1 MAFNPSSG
9 SQAGPSSRPLKRRSN
24 EGAPPPVAPK
34 RRRSGPAP
42 PSNRVNVAVRVRPL
56 NEREVDSASV
66 VRVVDEACLV
76 FDPAEEAEP
85 FYFQGQRACGGLVR
99 PNKNQ
104 TFMFDKVFDESKDNM
119 YIYEHTTKD
128 MLKTLLDGCNCS
140 VLAYGA
146 TGAGKTFTMLGSEE
160 CPGVV
165 SLTVSELYRRVDELQ
180 SEGQKCDVAV
190 AYFEVYNEVVRDLLC
205 PGGSPLVVRDDPS
218 KGIVISNLS
227 THRVKEADA
236 LLELLL
242 RGNRNRT
249 QHATDANAES
259 SRSHAIFQVYVS
271 QTENV
276 TGTSKNIRASKMS
289 FVDLAGSER
298 AAAVSR
304 NNGARLREGTK
315 INLSLL
321 ALGNCI
327 DALSKNGAQ
336 RVQYRNS
343 KLTHILKDSL
353 GGTCQTLMIAAVSPS
368 KLSFS
373 ETHNTLKYAER
384 AMKIQLQAKKNI
396 LSVNVHMSMYSGLIN
411 DMKQK
416 LECVQRKLEVS
427 EGEKKVAQG
436 KCATYEARVS
446 ELEAKLRESDAR
458 YEALVRACSAGGAT
472 AGVGKVSAG
481 EFEVGP
487 LSVTPQLCLDVTGDS
502 PTAAA
507 LAQAAEFYIK
517 AAHKIY
523 NKRAQII
530 EQIWDQETIVRTTLI
545 KENWRQQIATT
556 LRILQG
562 TSEEAAAKDCEKL
575 DNFLQSQAAKRL
587 AAKERLEVL
596 DNERRTNFECC
607 QELFDKASADG
618 CLQLV
623 EAELPSLERDVQLA
637 EVSGRERMFACL
649 AELLGQKCEHWE
661 ALNGSALPHL
671 RNLYDIL
678 DYRNCCSSDQR
689 DAHAA
694 VVKKAKGPGVTWADE
709 QQPKDSSSLSL
720 GSLLSAP
727 DWRFRATVR
736 RKSAAPLAIAST
748 VGSDDPFEQ
757 GFSGE
762 ATFVR
767 FPHGSPHPM
776 RARAPTAATNSRAVP
791 QTPVAPSWGPACG
804 TRSSPYRTPPSPSV
818 CTPLGGGYAAVNET
832 FVAETPRQRAVFQ
845 PVSPRLDV
853 AGTRTAGP
861 SVRKFMSYRP
871 SSVFKENT
879 GMRTNHV
886 PSASRS
892 NPRPV
897 RNPLRKSLST
907 SSIGPR
913 PSAMGQNTFRA
924 PTGRPG
930 IATKNRLLK

>member
-1 MAFNPSSG
+1 M
-9 SQAGPSSRPLKRRSN
+9 
-24 EGAPPPVAPK
+24 
-34 RRRSGPAP
+34 
-42 PSNRVNVAVRVRPL
+42 AVRVRPL
-56 NEREVDSASV
+56 NEREADNTSV

-76 FDPAEEAEP
+76 FDPTAEAEP

-104 TFMFDKVFDESKDNM
+104 TFMFDKVFDESRDNT
-119 YIYEHTTKD
+119 YIYEHTTKE

-205 PGGSPLVVRDDPS
+205 PGGSPLAVRDDPS
-218 KGIVISNLS
+218 KGIVITNLS
-227 THRVKEADA
+227 THRVKEADS

-327 DALSKNGAQ
+327 DALSKNGTQ
-336 RVQYRNS
+336 RVLYRNS

-353 GGTCQTLMIAAVSPS
+353 GGTCRTLMIAAISPS

-396 LSVNVHMSMYSGLIN
+396 LSVNVHMSMYNGLISEI
-411 DMKQK
+411 KQK
-416 LECVQRKLEVS
+416 HDCLQRKFEAAESDKKALQGKLDTCLAEKSKLEVQ
-427 EGEKKVAQG
+427 V
-436 KCATYEARVS
+436 R
-446 ELEAKLRESDAR
+446 ELEERLRESDAR
-458 YEALVRACSAGGAT
+458 SDALARACAAGSA
-472 AGVGKVSAG
+472 AGRVGSGVDVGKVG
-481 EFEVGP
+481 L
-487 LSVTPQLCLDVTGDS
+487 LSVTPQLCLEDS
-502 PTAAA
+502 PPAAA
-507 LAQAAEFYIK
+507 RAQAAEYFVK
-517 AAHKIY
+517 GAHKIY
-523 NKRAQII
+523 KKRAQII
-530 EQIWDQETIVRTTLI
+530 EQIWENETIVRSTLI
-545 KENWRQQIATT
+545 KENWKQQVATT

-562 TSEEAAAKDCEKL
+562 TSEEAGKDSEKL
-575 DNFLQSQAAKRL
+575 DNFLQAQAARRL

-607 QELFDKASADG
+607 QELFDEASAAG

-623 EAELPSLERDVQLA
+623 EAELPSLERDVHLA
-637 EVSGRERMFACL
+637 EVAGRERMFAAL
-649 AELLGQKCEHWE
+649 AESLAQKCEHWE
-661 ALNGSALPHL
+661 SLNASALPHL
-671 RNLYDIL
+671 RSLYEIL
-678 DYRNCCSSDQR
+678 EFRNCCSSEQR
-689 DAHAA
+689 DAHAV
-694 VVKKAKGPGVTWADE
+694 VVKKARGPGVTWADE
-709 QQPKDSSSLSL
+709 QQPKDSSSLDL
-720 GSLLSAP
+720 GNLLSAP
-727 DWRFRATVR
+727 DWRLRSTVR
-736 RKSAAPLAIAST
+736 RKSAAPLAIAGT
-748 VGSDDPFEQ
+748 VGSEDPFEQ

-767 FPHGSPHPM
+767 FPNGSPHPLRV
-776 RARAPTAATNSRAVP
+776 RAQTAATSSRAVP
-791 QTPVAPSWGPACG
+791 RTPVAPSWSPVTG
-804 TRSSPYRTPPSPSV
+804 TRSSTYRTPPSPSV
-818 CTPLGGGYAAVNET
+818 CTPLGEGCAAVNET
-832 FVAETPRQRAVFQ
+832 FVAETPRQRAVFK

-871 SSVFKENT
+871 SNVFKENT
-879 GMRTNHV
+879 GFRTNQV

-892 NPRPV
+892 NPRQV

-907 SSIGPR
+907 SNINPR
-913 PSAMGQNTFRA
+913 PLSVVPPMLQNPFRA
-924 PTGRPG
+924 AMTSRPG
-930 IATKNRLLK
+930 TATKNRPPK

>member
-9 SQAGPSSRPLKRRSN
+9 SQAGTSSRPPLERRSN
-24 EGAPPPVAPK
+24 EVAPPPVAPK
-34 RRRSGPAP
+34 RRLSGPSP
-42 PSNRVNVAVRVRPL
+42 PSNRVNAAVRVRPL

-66 VRVVDEACLV
+66 VRVVDEACLG

-85 FYFQGQRACGGLVR
+85 FYFQGQRACGGSSG
-99 PNKNQ
+99 Q
-104 TFMFDKVFDESKDNM
+104 TRIRHLCLTSTHHLILASKVFFLHFQVFDESKDNM

-259 SRSHAIFQVYVS
+259 SRSHAIFQVGLHSIFFYLVCPLCMLFML
-271 QTENV
+271 EALL
-276 TGTSKNIRASKMS
+276 GY
-289 FVDLAGSER
+289 LR

-427 EGEKKVAQG
+427 EAEKKAAQG
-436 KCATYEARVS
+436 KCDTYEAKVS

-458 YEALVRACSAGGAT
+458 YAALVRACSAGGAT
-472 AGVGKVSAG
+472 AGVGKASAG

-507 LAQAAEFYIK
+507 RAQAAEYYVK
-517 AAHKIY
+517 GAHKIY
-523 NKRAQII
+523 TKRAQIV
-530 EQIWDQETIVRTTLI
+530 EQIWDQETIVRTTLV

-562 TSEEAAAKDCEKL
+562 TSEEAAAK
-575 DNFLQSQAAKRL
+575 AAKRL

-623 EAELPSLERDVQLA
+623 EAELPGLERDVQLA

-757 GFSGE
+757 G
-762 ATFVR
+762 V
-767 FPHGSPHPM
+767 
-776 RARAPTAATNSRAVP
+776 
-791 QTPVAPSWGPACG
+791 
-804 TRSSPYRTPPSPSV
+804 
-818 CTPLGGGYAAVNET
+818 
-832 FVAETPRQRAVFQ
+832 
-845 PVSPRLDV
+845 
-853 AGTRTAGP
+853 
-861 SVRKFMSYRP
+861 
-871 SSVFKENT
+871 
-879 GMRTNHV
+879 
-886 PSASRS
+886 
-892 NPRPV
+892 
-897 RNPLRKSLST
+897 
-907 SSIGPR
+907 
-913 PSAMGQNTFRA
+913 
-924 PTGRPG
+924 
-930 IATKNRLLK
+930 

>member
-1 MAFNPSSG
+1 MALNPSSSG
-9 SQAGPSSRPLKRRSN
+9 QAGPSSLKRRSN
-24 EGAPPPVAPK
+24 EAALPPVAPK
-34 RRRSGPAP
+34 RRRSGPSQ

-66 VRVVDEACLV
+66 VRVVDESCLV
-76 FDPAEEAEP
+76 FDPTAEAEP
-85 FYFQGQRACGGLVR
+85 FYFQGHRACGGLVR

-104 TFMFDKVFDESKDNM
+104 TFMFDKVFDEGKDNM

-146 TGAGKTFTMLGSEE
+146 TGAGKTFTMLGSEA

-165 SLTVSELYRRVDELQ
+165 SLTVSELYQRVGELQ
-180 SEGQKCDVAV
+180 SDGQRCDVAV

-205 PGGSPLVVRDDPS
+205 PGSSPLAVRDDPV
-218 KGIVISNLS
+218 KGIVITNLS
-227 THRVKEADA
+227 THRVKEADS

-271 QTENV
+271 QTDNV
-276 TGTSKNIRASKMS
+276 TGTSKNIRVSKMS

-327 DALSKNGAQ
+327 DALSKNGTQ

-353 GGTCQTLMIAAVSPS
+353 GGTCRTLMIAAVSPS
-368 KLSFS
+368 KMSFS

-396 LSVNVHMSMYSGLIN
+396 LSVNVHMSMYGSLIS
-411 DMKQK
+411 DLQQK

-427 EGEKKVAQG
+427 EAAKKAALAERDTF
-436 KCATYEARVS
+436 KAKVS
-446 ELEAKLRESDAR
+446 DLESQLRESNAR
-458 YEALVRACSAGGAT
+458 YEALLRTCGTRSAPSAVGGAG
-472 AGVGKVSAG
+472 AGCFK
-481 EFEVGP
+481 VGP
-487 LSVTPQLCLDVTGDS
+487 LSVTPQLLDVSGDS

-507 LAQAAEFYIK
+507 RAQAAEFYVK
-517 AAHKIY
+517 GAQKIY
-523 NKRAQII
+523 KKRAQIV
-530 EQIWDQETIVRTTLI
+530 EHIWEHETVVRTTLVE
-545 KENWRQQIATT
+545 ENWKQQIATSI
-556 LRILQG
+556 RVLQG
-562 TSEEAAAKDCEKL
+562 TSEESGKDSGKL

-607 QELFDKASADG
+607 QELFDEASAAG

-623 EAELPSLERDVQLA
+623 EAELPGLEREVHLA
-637 EVSGRERMFACL
+637 EACGRERMFACL
-649 AELLGQKCEHWE
+649 AKLLGQKCEHWE
-661 ALNGSALPHL
+661 ALNASALPHL
-671 RNLYDIL
+671 RNLYNIL
-678 DYRNCCSSDQR
+678 EFRNCCSSEQR
-689 DAHAA
+689 NAHAA

-720 GSLLSAP
+720 ASLLSAP
-727 DWRFRATVR
+727 DWRLRTTVR
-736 RKSAAPLAIAST
+736 RKSSAPLAVADT
-748 VGSDDPFEQ
+748 VGSDDPFGQ

-767 FPHGSPHPM
+767 FPNGSPHPLHV
-776 RARAPTAATNSRAVP
+776 RAPTAANSRGTP
-791 QTPVAPSWGPACG
+791 QTPSWSPAGVEGC
-804 TRSSPYRTPPSPSV
+804 
-818 CTPLGGGYAAVNET
+818 AAANET
-832 FVAETPRQRAVFQ
+832 FVAESPRQRVFK

-861 SVRKFMSYRP
+861 GQKKFMTYRP
-871 SSVFKENT
+871 SSIFKENA
-879 GMRTNHV
+879 GLRTNQV
-886 PSASRS
+886 PSGSRS
-892 NPRPV
+892 NPRQV

-913 PSAMGQNTFRA
+913 PLSVVPPMVQSTFRV
-924 PTGRPG
+924 PISRPG
-930 IATKNRLLK
+930 SSTKSRPAK

>member
-1 MAFNPSSG
+1 M
-9 SQAGPSSRPLKRRSN
+9 
-24 EGAPPPVAPK
+24 
-34 RRRSGPAP
+34 
-42 PSNRVNVAVRVRPL
+42 RVRPL
-56 NEREVDSASV
+56 NEREVDNVSV
-66 VRVVDEACLV
+66 VRVVDESCLV
-76 FDPAEEAEP
+76 FDPTEEAEP
-85 FYFQGQRACGGLVR
+85 FYFQGQRACGGLIR

-104 TFMFDKVFDESKDNM
+104 TFMFDKVFDEGKDNM

-218 KGIVISNLS
+218 KGIIISNLS

-427 EGEKKVAQG
+427 EAEKAAAQG
-436 KCATYEARVS
+436 KCDTYEAKVS
-446 ELEAKLRESDAR
+446 DLEAKLRESDAR
-458 YEALVRACSAGGAT
+458 YEALVRACAAGSVPAGIRGAAD
-472 AGVGKVSAG
+472 AG
-481 EFEVGP
+481 EVGP
-487 LSVTPQLCLDVTGDS
+487 LSITPQLCLDVTADS
-502 PTAAA
+502 PGAAA
-507 LAQAAEFYIK
+507 RAQAAEYYVK
-517 AAHKIY
+517 GAQKIY
-523 NKRAQII
+523 KRQAQII
-530 EQIWDQETIVRTTLI
+530 EQIWEHETIVRTTLV

-562 TSEEAAAKDCEKL
+562 TSEEAKDSGKL
-575 DNFLQSQAAKRL
+575 DNFLQAQAAKRL

-607 QELFDKASADG
+607 QELFDKASAAG

-623 EAELPSLERDVQLA
+623 EAELPNLERDVQLA

-649 AELLGQKCEHWE
+649 AELLGQKSEHWE
-661 ALNGSALPHL
+661 ALNASALPHL
-671 RNLYDIL
+671 RSLYDIL
-678 DYRNCCSSDQR
+678 EYRNCCSSDQR

-727 DWRFRATVR
+727 DWRLRATVR
-736 RKSAAPLAIAST
+736 RKSAAPLAIAGT

-757 GFSGE
+757 GFCGE

-767 FPHGSPHPM
+767 FPHGSPHPL
-776 RARAPTAATNSRAVP
+776 RVRAPTAATNTRAVP
-791 QTPVAPSWGPACG
+791 RTPIAPSWSPVGG
-804 TRSSPYRTPPSPSV
+804 TRSSPYRTPPSPSI
-818 CTPLGGGYAAVNET
+818 CTPLGGGCAAANET
-832 FVAETPRQRAVFQ
+832 FVAETTPRQRAVFQ

-861 SVRKFMSYRP
+861 SMRKFMSYRP
-871 SSVFKENT
+871 SSAFKENT
-879 GMRTNHV
+879 GLRTNQV
-886 PSASRS
+886 PSASRG
-892 NPRPV
+892 NPRQV

-913 PSAMGQNTFRA
+913 PLSAVPPMVQSTFRA

-930 IATKNRLLK
+930 TATKNRPPK